1 MTLKKIIALSL
12 VILTGFLVWYF
23 HFKPYDYA
31 VKFTARTFPGAINQS
46 IKLWNYSLSNAEI
59 EKSDD
64 LLQLKQT
71 VVHNDST
78 FLYDWRITPLSDS
91 TSMVQVFITDKDHS
105 LHNRLTFPFYDTD
118 FEKRVKNTVVDFNE
132 KLKQH
137 IGKFKVRIEGMTETE
152 PMFCAYVSLEGRQ
165 IEKASGM
172 MQNYS
177 LLSNSLVEH
186 DLELNGKPIVVIN
199 EWDQI
204 NDRIQYDF
212 CYPIVKPDSLPEI
225 PFISYREIKGGRA
238 IKAVYNGNYISSD
251 RAWYALLDYAKKEK
265 LEVDPSPFEIF
276 YNNPNMGGNELGW
289 RAEIFMPLVD

>member
-1 MTLKKIIALSL
+1 MKFKNIIAVSL
-12 VILTGFLVWYF
+12 VILSGFLVWYF
-23 HFKPYDYA
+23 LFKPYDYA

-46 IKLWNYSLSNAEI
+46 IKLWNYSLPNAEI

-71 VVHNDST
+71 VVFNDST

-91 TSMVQVFITDKDHS
+91 TSMVQVFITDQDHS
-105 LHNRLTFPFYDTD
+105 FRNRLTFPFDDTD
-118 FEKRVKNTVVDFNE
+118 FEKRVRNTVVDFNE

-137 IGKFKVRIEGMTETE
+137 IGKFRVSIEGITETD
-152 PMFCAYVSLEGRQ
+152 PIFCAFVSLEGRQ

-186 DLELNGKPIVVIN
+186 DLELNGKPVVVIN
-199 EWDQI
+199 EWDQK

-212 CYPIVKPDSLPEI
+212 CYPIVKQDSLPEI
-225 PFISYREIKGGRA
+225 PYISYREIEGGRA

-251 RAWYALLDYAKKEK
+251 RAWYALLDYATKEK
-265 LEVDPSPFEIF
+265 LEVQPTPFEIF
-276 YNNPNMGGNELGW
+276 FNNPNMGGNELSW